1 MADLLE
7 QNAERKARQKLRKT
21 SFARNTDGP
30 NHGASFGFRLCKR
43 MEGKFE
49 GKDGMLLEKIAIEV
63 WDILGFILEMDF
75 VDDQMLLSSSLQD
88 WDMHVES

>member
-1 MADLLE
+1 
-7 QNAERKARQKLRKT
+7 
-21 SFARNTDGP
+21 
-30 NHGASFGFRLCKR
+30 